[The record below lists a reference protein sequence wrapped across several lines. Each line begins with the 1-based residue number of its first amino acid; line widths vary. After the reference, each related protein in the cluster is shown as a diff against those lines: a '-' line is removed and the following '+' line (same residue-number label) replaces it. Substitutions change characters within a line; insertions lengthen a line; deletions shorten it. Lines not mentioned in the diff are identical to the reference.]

1 MKKVLVTNR
10 NGYTLNFYAAANYMD
25 EDIIP
30 YLSNIMAPC
39 TEQELFTAY
48 EYAHEFK
55 YGEEWELSKVN
66 PRW

>member
-30 YLSNIMAPC
+30 YLSDMMAPC
-39 TEQELFTAY
+39 TEQEFFTAY
-48 EYAHEFK
+48 EWLDKKNEFMK
-55 YGEEWELSKVN
+55 SVTIKEEQ
-66 PRW
+66 